1 MNAPSSFASRRF
13 LPLYLARFLGA
24 YGDNVL
30 RGAIA
35 VPGTGKTDYPAVT
48 PFAAGIVTGAAARET
63 A

>member
-1 MNAPSSFASRRF
+1 MNAPSPFAFRRF
-13 LPLYLARFLGA
+13 LSLFLARFLGTFD
-24 YGDNVL
+24 DNVL

-48 PFAAGIVTGAAARET
+48 PFAAGVVTGAAARET